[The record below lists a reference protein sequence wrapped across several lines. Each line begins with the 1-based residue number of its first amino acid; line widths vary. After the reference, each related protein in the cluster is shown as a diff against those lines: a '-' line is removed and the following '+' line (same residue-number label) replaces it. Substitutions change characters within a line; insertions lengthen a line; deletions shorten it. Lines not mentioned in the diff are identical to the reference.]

1 MKAIQ
6 YKDYGSSE
14 VIKLVEIPTPTI
26 QNENDVLIKVKVA
39 GINPIDMKIR
49 MGLMKTVRPVE
60 MPFTPGG
67 EASGIIVGVGKA
79 VSKFKV
85 GDEVIALTKKNA
97 YAQFAIVNENSVLI
111 KPKGL
116 SFVEAASIGVTMGTA
131 QSVLFTEG
139 KLQKDQRVLIQGG
152 AGAVGSA
159 MIQMAKAVGA
169 YVIATA
175 SGKGLELAEN
185 LGADEV
191 IDYKSHD
198 VAELIKN
205 VDLVA
210 DTAGGEVQEKLFKV
224 IKPGG
229 QLLSIVVPPSQQ
241 LASQHHIEA
250 KFIASEISVKTLQN
264 GIDLIEEGKFKP
276 IVSKTFKLEEAAA
289 AQDFLSA
296 GGVNGKVV
304 LIVE

>member
-14 VIKLVEIPTPTI
+14 VIELVEIPTPTI
-26 QNENDVLIKVKVA
+26 QNENDILIKVKAA

-49 MGLMKTVRPVE
+49 IGLMKTVRPIE

-67 EASGIIVGVGKA
+67 EASGVIVAVGKA
-79 VSKFKV
+79 ISKFKI
-85 GDEVIALTKKNA
+85 GDEVIALTKRNA
-97 YAQFAIVNENSVLI
+97 YAQFVIVNEDSILI

-116 SFVEAASIGVTMGTA
+116 SFEEAASISVTIGTA
-131 QSVLFTEG
+131 ESVLFTEG
-139 KLQKDQRVLIQGG
+139 KLQRDQRVLIQGG
-152 AGAVGSA
+152 GGAVGAA

-169 YVIATA
+169 YVIVTA
-175 SGKGLELAEN
+175 SGKGLALAES

-191 IDYKSHD
+191 IDYKSQD
-198 VAELIKN
+198 VADMIKN

-210 DTAGGEVQEKLFKV
+210 DTAGGEAQEKLFKV
-224 IKPGG
+224 IKPSG

-241 LASQHHIEA
+241 LASQYQIEA
-250 KFIASEISVKTLQN
+250 KFVASEISVKTLQN
-264 GIDLIEEGKFKP
+264 GIDLITEGKFKP
-276 IVSKTFKLEEAAA
+276 IVSKTFKLEEAAT
-289 AQDFLSA
+289 AQDFLTA

>member
-26 QNENDVLIKVKVA
+26 QNENDILIKVKAA

-49 MGLMKTVRPVE
+49 MGLMKTVRPIE

-97 YAQFAIVNENSVLI
+97 YAQFAIVNEDSVLI
-111 KPKGL
+111 KPKVL

-139 KLQKDQRVLIQGG
+139 KLQRDQRVLIQGG
-152 AGAVGSA
+152 GGAVGAA

-175 SGKGLELAEN
+175 SGKGLTLAES
-185 LGADEV
+185 LGTDEV
-191 IDYKSHD
+191 IDYKSQD
-198 VAELIKN
+198 VADIIKN
-205 VDLVA
+205 IDLVA

-224 IKPGG
+224 IKRGG

-241 LASQHHIEA
+241 LASQYHIEA

-264 GIDLIEEGKFKP
+264 GIDLIAEGKFKP